1 MSNFEQGSGFSA
13 EWSED
18 KELLEKA
25 NKLADFYRSKLQEIS
40 LEVSAEEEVLI
51 HFTNDDNLL
60 TINGENPTL
69 LNNSPF
75 YDCDR
80 EYLASQGFDI
90 SAFEKQF
97 GSPDSL
103 VAIPLKSFE
112 NWIGSKSW
120 IKLAQRG
127 SLNNVIV
134 FTIPKKSLILR
145 DHQYIEKAFDR
156 QLAGQT
162 REEIYQ
168 DQVQYF
174 NSTVQYGDQELDKQM
189 WEAWI
194 PNQVNPSKYKII
206 SYQE

>member
-1 MSNFEQGSGFSA
+1 MSTFEKGPGFSA

-25 NKLADFYRSKLQEIS
+25 DKLADFYRKKLQEIS
-40 LEVSAEEEVLI
+40 LETSLEEEVLV
-51 HFTNDDNLL
+51 HFTNNDNLAA
-60 TINGENPTL
+60 ISSKNPVL
-69 LNNSPF
+69 LNNSSF

-90 SAFEKQF
+90 DTFEKQF
-97 GSPDSL
+97 GSPNSL

-127 SLNNVIV
+127 TLDNVVV
-134 FTIPKKSLILR
+134 FTIPRQDVILR

-174 NSTVQYGDQELDKQM
+174 NSTVQYGEQDLNKQM
-189 WEAWI
+189 WEAWV
-194 PNQVNPSKYKII
+194 PHQVNLSKYKII

>member
-1 MSNFEQGSGFSA
+1 MSNFEQGSGFST

-18 KELLEKA
+18 EALLEKA
-25 NKLADFYRSKLQEIS
+25 NKLADFYRKRLQEIS
-40 LEVSAEEEVLI
+40 LEISPEEEVLV
-51 HFTNDDNLL
+51 HFTNDDNLSV
-60 TINGENPTL
+60 INSEKPTL
-69 LNNSPF
+69 LNSSPF

-90 SAFEKQF
+90 DIFEKQF
-97 GSPDSL
+97 GSPNSL
-103 VAIPLKSFE
+103 VAIPLQSFE

-127 SLNNVIV
+127 SLNNAVV
-134 FTIPKKSLILR
+134 FTIPRQDLILR

-174 NSTVQYGDQELDKQM
+174 NSTVRYGEQDLNKKM
-189 WEAWI
+189 WEAWV
-194 PNQVNPSKYKII
+194 PHQVDLSKYQII